1 MPFIDH
7 LKSRVKPMQKRIVL
21 PENNSDRALKAA
33 ATVAREGF
41 AKIILVGDPEF
52 LNREAKRLGV
62 SFEGCEII
70 NPATY
75 DRMDELCAYFA
86 KRREKKGMTVDKA
99 REIMMK
105 DTTFFGAGLVAMGDA
120 DGCVSGSMRTSADVI
135 KAGLQVIG
143 VRPGNKTVCSGF
155 IVLSN
160 TNLGEAGKLVFGD
173 CGVIIDPTAEQLADI
188 SVSCANRARY
198 TLGIKDVRVA
208 LLSYSTKGSG
218 TGESVEKVQAAVEL
232 LKKRNVDFAFD
243 GELQADAALVPE
255 VGERKAP
262 GSNVAGHANVLV
274 FPNLAAANIGYKLVE
289 RFSGATCLGPLVQ
302 GLAKPVLDLSRGCS
316 TSDIV
321 DVVAVCASDAIFAEN
336 MKNAAR

>member
-7 LKSRVKPMQKRIVL
+7 LKSRVKPIQKRIVL

-33 ATVAREGF
+33 AIVAREGF
-41 AKIILVGDPEF
+41 AKIILVGDPEQ
-52 LNREAKRLGV
+52 LNRDAKRLGV
-62 SFEGCEII
+62 SFEGIEII

-75 DRMDELCAYFA
+75 ERMDELCAYFA

-99 REIMMK
+99 REIMTK

-120 DGCVSGSMRTSADVI
+120 DGCVSGSTRTSADVI

-160 TNLGEAGKLVFGD
+160 TNLGEGGKLVFGD
-173 CGVIIDPTAEQLADI
+173 CGVILDPTAEQLADI
-188 SVSCANRARY
+188 ATSCAIRARY

-208 LLSYSTKGSG
+208 LLTYSTKGSG
-218 TGESVEKVQAAVEL
+218 TGESVDKVQQAVEI
-232 LKKRNVDFAFD
+232 LKQRNVDFAFD

-255 VGERKAP
+255 TKKCR
-262 GSNVAGHANVLV
+262 LC
-274 FPNLAAANIGYKLVE
+274 F
-289 RFSGATCLGPLVQ
+289 R
-302 GLAKPVLDLSRGCS
+302 R
-316 TSDIV
+316 
-321 DVVAVCASDAIFAEN
+321 
-336 MKNAAR
+336 

>member
-7 LKSRVKPMQKRIVL
+7 LKSRVQPIQKRIVL

-33 ATVAREGF
+33 AIVAREGF
-41 AKIILVGDPEF
+41 AKIILVGDPEQ
-52 LNREAKRLGV
+52 LNRDAKRLGV
-62 SFEGCEII
+62 SFEGIEII

-75 DRMDELCAYFA
+75 ERMDELCAYFA

-99 REIMMK
+99 REIMTK

-120 DGCVSGSMRTSADVI
+120 DGCVSGSTRTSADVI

-160 TNLGEAGKLVFGD
+160 TNLGEGGKLVFGD
-173 CGVIIDPTAEQLADI
+173 CGVILDPTAEQLADI
-188 SVSCANRARY
+188 ATSCAIRARY

-208 LLSYSTKGSG
+208 LLTYSTKGSG
-218 TGESVEKVQAAVEL
+218 TGESVDKVQQAVEI
-232 LKKRNVDFAFD
+232 LKQRNVDFAFD

-262 GSNVAGHANVLV
+262 GSSVAGHANVLI

-302 GLAKPVLDLSRGCS
+302 GLAKPILDLSRGCS
-316 TSDIV
+316 VSDIV
-321 DVVAVCASDAIFAEN
+321 DVVAVCASDAILADSL
-336 MKNAAR
+336 K